1 MTRYKIG
8 EIETSSDSP
17 DFQGLVERA
26 YKDRVRPLCL
36 CREPG
41 IPMYIAHFEHGFLVK
56 RMPDS
61 GEEHAA
67 NCDSFETPAVLSGR
81 GEVDGS
87 AIQENDSGL
96 VSLKFAFSLRRNAP
110 SDQAKEP
117 TEHSSATASGTRLT
131 LRAFLHYLWEESKL
145 TQWGPEKK
153 LPSWFHVRRDLIK
166 VAQAKEANKTPLADV
181 LYVPEYFDP
190 TRKAEIFHR
199 RTVQLSPI
207 MGKANFG
214 KKMMVLIGEVENIQP
229 ARYGWALNVKHL
241 RDMPFKVSEEL
252 HKNYDKIFKLT
263 LNLWDT
269 VPTGHMM
276 VAATF
281 TMDASGTPDVQEL
294 ILMLTSNQW
303 LPMENAYDVEF
314 TSKLIECQRSF
325 NKNLR
330 YNLTLD
336 KPIASAILTD
346 VDGDPVP
353 MYLDLGDLVSKWATS
368 ESIKTLI
375 ETSQLPAW
383 VWDPLFGVPPSL
395 PPKRTASDAPITV
408 SAHVVEPMHIGEPA
422 INA

>member
-1 MTRYKIG
+1 MARYKIG
-8 EIETSSDSP
+8 EIETSPDSP
-17 DFQGLVERA
+17 DFLGLVERA
-26 YKDRVRPLCL
+26 YKDRLRPLCL

-41 IPMYIAHFEHGFLVK
+41 IPMYIAHFEQGFLIK

-87 AIQENDSGL
+87 AIQEDDAGL
-96 VSLKFAFSLRRNAP
+96 VNLKFAFSLRRNAP
-110 SDQAKEP
+110 SDMAKEP

-131 LRAFLHYLWEESKL
+131 LRAFLHYLWDESKL
-145 TQWGPEKK
+145 THWGPEKK
-153 LPSWFHVRRDLIK
+153 LPSWFHVRKALISA
-166 VAQAKEANKTPLADV
+166 AQEKETKKAPLAEV

-190 TRKAEIFHR
+190 TRKAEILHR
-199 RTVQLSPI
+199 RTVQVSPI
-207 MGKANFG
+207 MGKGNSG
-214 KKMMVLIGEVENIQP
+214 KKMMVLIGEVENFQQ
-229 ARYGWALNVKHL
+229 ARYGHALNVKHL
-241 RDMPFKVSEEL
+241 RDMPFKLSEDL
-252 HKNYDKIFKLT
+252 YKNYDKVFKLT
-263 LNLWDT
+263 MNLWNT

-281 TMDASGTPDVQEL
+281 MMDASGSPDVQEL
-294 ILMLTSNQW
+294 TLMLTNNSW
-303 LPMENAYDVEF
+303 LPLENNYDVQLTDE
-314 TSKLIECQRSF
+314 LIECQRSF

-353 MYLDLGDLVSKWATS
+353 MYLDLGDLVGKWATPD
-368 ESIKTLI
+368 SIKELI
-375 ETSQLPAW
+375 ETSKLPAW
-383 VWDPLFGVPPSL
+383 VWDPLHGVPPAM
-395 PPKRTASDAPITV
+395 PPKKTASDASMPISTQ
-408 SAHVVEPMHIGEPA
+408 VVEPARMEPV